1 MNTKVRPTQA
11 RRGKLAS
18 PVWGRVTMNS
28 CNNEKRVFRVM
39 TNKERLFIVLANKRR
54 SLHNT
59 WSLRQSRRHVANRGS
74 RQPLNTWAIR
84 IT

>member
-1 MNTKVRPTQA
+1 MRPTQA
-11 RRGKLAS
+11 RRGRLAS
-18 PVWGRVTMNS
+18 PVWGLVTMNS

-39 TNKERLFIVLANKRR
+39 TNEERVSRVLTNERR
-54 SLHNT
+54 VLHIT